1 MSRESILSRVS
12 RRRAIQGV
20 AAAATLPLIPVTTSF
35 VARPL
40 HADAMALPTFNIPD
54 RVFSTAERD
63 RRWDAVRAI
72 MARPSW
78 DLDAIITVAS
88 DSDGNYARYLTQ
100 IGNRP
105 GSGDGPEV
113 IFARDGAQPV
123 YVQVGSGRNRD
134 MWKERLNNWM
144 SGNKLEITSDGGA
157 EKLAE
162 QLAARGF
169 KREGARIGVARLA
182 GSRFDPDG
190 LVAQTYMEKLR
201 TALPGAQWIAIDKWG
216 IDPGPVEEAAM
227 IKSSE
232 EQAAVRRAVA
242 ASEAGLTAMV
252 AAIRGGAK
260 RQADIWFAAYTTMFA
275 HTGED
280 PTRLS
285 IAADRGGNSTLGMPV
300 ADELKPGQILNQ
312 EIDGTAQGYRAQIN
326 HAVFIGGAGTAGYDY
341 YRRAADILTSLID
354 EAPKTIVPGRTTLDE
369 FVKWYMARL
378 DAVGA
383 EDTSGVMLH
392 SSGIGNLSRPRVGPS
407 NSTKDLPIVMRPG
420 MAFDF
425 KPQLRLKRE
434 TMSDAG
440 GRNRDVQIGE
450 HFLVTET
457 GVERLGK
464 RELVPIMTLS

>member
-1 MSRESILSRVS
+1 MSRHSIVSRVS
-12 RRRAIQGV
+12 RRRAIQGI
-20 AAAATLPLIPVTTSF
+20 AAAATLPLIPATSF
-35 VARPL
+35 IAPL
-40 HADAMALPTFNIPD
+40 HAEPMALPTFNIAG
-54 RVFSTAERD
+54 RAFSTAERD
-63 RRWDAVRAI
+63 RRWGAVRAI

-78 DLDAIITVAS
+78 NLDAIITVAS

-113 IFARDGAQPV
+113 IFARDSAQPV

-134 MWKERLNNWM
+134 MWKERLSDWM
-144 SGNKLEITSDGGA
+144 SGNKLEITGDGGP
-157 EKLAE
+157 EKLVE

-216 IDPGPVEEAAM
+216 ADPGPVEEAAM

-232 EQAAVRRAVA
+232 EQATVRRAVA

-275 HTGED
+275 HSGED

-312 EIDGTAQGYRAQIN
+312 EIDGTSQGYRAQVN
-326 HAVFIGGAGTAGYDY
+326 HAVFVGGASTAGYDY
-341 YRRAADILTSLID
+341 YRRAADILIALIN
-354 EAPKTIVPGRTTLDE
+354 EAPKSIVPGKTTLDE
-369 FVKWYMARL
+369 FVKWYMARVE
-378 DAVGA
+378 AAGA

-407 NSTKDLPIVMRPG
+407 NSTKDLPIVIRPG

-425 KPQLRLKRE
+425 KPQIRLKRE

-450 HFLVTET
+450 HFLVTES

-464 RELVPIMTLS
+464 RELVPLMTQA

>member
-1 MSRESILSRVS
+1 MSRDSIVSRVS

-20 AAAATLPLIPVTTSF
+20 AAAAVLPLVPATSF
-35 VARPL
+35 IARPL
-40 HADAMALPTFNIPD
+40 HAEPMSLPTFNLAGN
-54 RVFSTAERD
+54 VFSTGERD
-63 RRWDAVRAI
+63 RRWAAVRAI

-78 DLDAIITVAS
+78 NLDAIITAAS

-113 IFARDGAQPV
+113 IFPRDGAQPV

-134 MWKERLNNWM
+134 MWKTRLSDWM
-144 SGNKLEITSDGGA
+144 SGNKLEISSDGGA

-190 LVAQTYMEKLR
+190 LVSQTYMEKLR
-201 TALPGAQWIAIDKWG
+201 TALPGVQWVAIDKWG

-232 EQAAVRRAVA
+232 EQAAVRRAVT
-242 ASEAGLTAMV
+242 ASEAGLAAMV
-252 AAIRGGAK
+252 AAIRGGAQ
-260 RQADIWFAAYTTMFA
+260 RQAQIWFAAYTAMFA
-275 HTGED
+275 QTGED

-285 IAADRGGNSTLGMPV
+285 ISFDRGANSTLGQPV
-300 ADELKPGQILNQ
+300 AEELKPGQIINQ
-312 EIDGTAQGYRAQIN
+312 EIDGTAQGYRAQVN
-326 HAVFIGGAGTAGYDY
+326 HAVFVGGATTAGYDY
-341 YRRAADILTSLID
+341 YRRATDILISLLN
-354 EAPKTIVPGRTTLDE
+354 EAPKTIVPGKTTLDE
-369 FVKWYMARL
+369 FVKWYVARL

-392 SSGIGNLSRPRVGPS
+392 SSGIGNLSRPRVGPR
-407 NSTKDLPIVMRPG
+407 NSTKDLPIIIRPG

-425 KPQLRLKRE
+425 KPQIRLKRE
-434 TMSDAG
+434 TMADAG

-450 HFLVTET
+450 HFLVTDT

-464 RELVPIMTLS
+464 RELAPLTTQS